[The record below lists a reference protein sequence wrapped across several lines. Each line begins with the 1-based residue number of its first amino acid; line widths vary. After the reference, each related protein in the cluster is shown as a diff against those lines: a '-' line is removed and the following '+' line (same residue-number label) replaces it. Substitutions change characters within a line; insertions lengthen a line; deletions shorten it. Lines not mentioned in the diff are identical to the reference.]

1 MNFPTCSLIVST
13 YNRPD
18 ALELCLES
26 ILQQTQLPD
35 EIVVADDGSG
45 EPTGQ
50 LVQTMQQRSTVPI
63 VHVWQPD
70 DGYQLARIRNRAFA
84 AAKGEYLVQIDGD
97 LVLDKNFIL
106 DHLKMSRPGRFV
118 SGSRTMMDSVLTEK
132 LLSGEIKPAAILR
145 YPEHLSKKHNA
156 VRSWPLRVLSYFVQR
171 RSTNYRYVL
180 GCNMAF
186 WKKDLLKVNGYN
198 ESFKGWGKE
207 DNELAVRL
215 QNAGCKLRFIK
226 FGAVVY
232 HLHHRVA
239 DLSAVPSN
247 EEKLQQTI
255 AQGVTFVPAGMNNYI
270 ARQGSPSQS
279 FGERNIKD

>member
-1 MNFPTCSLIVST
+1 MSFSSCSLVVST

-26 ILQQTQLPD
+26 ILRQTTLPD

-45 EPTGQ
+45 QTTLD
-50 LVQTMQQRSTVPI
+50 LVKSIQAKSPVPI

-84 AAKGEYLVQIDGD
+84 AAQSEYLIQVDGD
-97 LVLDKNFIL
+97 LIL
-106 DHLKMSRPGRFV
+106 EKHFVEDHLTMSRPGTFI
-118 SGSRTMMDSVLTEK
+118 SGTRTMMDAALTEK
-132 LLSGEIKPAAILR
+132 LLKKEVSINEIPNHRRHLGKRYNAMRSRFLR
-145 YPEHLSKKHNA
+145 KALWIFEKH
-156 VRSWPLRVLSYFVQR
+156 SYK
-171 RSTNYRYVL
+171 YVL

-186 WKKDLLKVNGYN
+186 WKKDLLTVNGYN

-215 QNAGCKLRFIK
+215 LNAGLELRFIK

-232 HLHHRVA
+232 HLYHKVA
-239 DLSAVPSN
+239 DLSAVPAN
-247 EEKLQQTI
+247 EEKLLQAI
-255 AQGVTFVPAGMNNYI
+255 AQRVTFVTAGMNNYTS
-270 ARQGSPSQS
+270 R
-279 FGERNIKD
+279 

>member
-1 MNFPTCSLIVST
+1 MKPGFPTCSIVVST

-26 ILQQTQLPD
+26 ILKQTHLPD

-45 EPTGQ
+45 EPTRQ
-50 LVQTMQQRSTVPI
+50 LIQSIQQSSSVPV
-63 VHVWQPD
+63 VHIWQPD

-84 AAKGEYLVQIDGD
+84 AAGGQYLMQVDGD
-97 LVLDKNFIL
+97 LILEKNFVL
-106 DHLKMSRPGRFV
+106 DHLKMSRRGRFV
-118 SGSRTMMDSVLTEK
+118 SGTRTMMDAELTGK
-132 LLSGEIKPAAILR
+132 LLRKEVSADAIGQ
-145 YPEHLSKKHNA
+145 YTQHLQKKHNA
-156 VRSWPLRVLSYFVQR
+156 IRSGPLRVLSYIIER
-171 RSTNYRYVL
+171 NSRNYRYVL

-186 WKKDLLKVNGYN
+186 WKEDLMKVNGYN

-215 QNAGCKLRFIK
+215 QNAGLKLRFIK

-232 HLHHRVA
+232 HLHHKVA
-239 DLSAVPSN
+239 DLSAVPAN

-255 AQGVTFVPAGMNNYI
+255 DRQVTFVPDGMNNYI
-270 ARQGSPSQS
+270 AR
-279 FGERNIKD
+279 

>member
-1 MNFPTCSLIVST
+1 MNFPRCSLIVST

-26 ILQQTQLPD
+26 ILQQTQMPD
-35 EIVVADDGSG
+35 EIVIADDGSA
-45 EPTGQ
+45 EPTRR
-50 LVQTMQQRSTVPI
+50 LINDIQQHSPVPL

-84 AAKGEYLVQIDGD
+84 AATGDYLIQIDGD
-97 LVLDKNFIL
+97 LILDKNFVL
-106 DHLKMSRPGRFV
+106 DHLKLSRPRRFV
-118 SGSRTMMDSVLTEK
+118 SGSRTMMDWELTEK
-132 LLSGEIKPAAILR
+132 LLKKELRAADISSQKQ
-145 YPEHLSKKHNA
+145 HLSKKHNA
-156 VRSWPLRVLSYFVQR
+156 VRSWPLRMLSYFVER

-186 WKKDLLKVNGYN
+186 WKKDLLNVNGYN

-215 QNAGCKLRFIK
+215 QNSGCQLRFIK

-232 HLHHRVA
+232 HLHHKVA
-239 DLSAVPSN
+239 DLSAVPAN

-255 AQGVTFVPAGMNNYI
+255 AQQVTFVPAGMNNYI
-270 ARQGSPSQS
+270 TREG
-279 FGERNIKD
+279 K

>member
-1 MNFPTCSLIVST
+1 MKFPLCSLIVST

-26 ILQQTQLPD
+26 ILQQTHMPD

-45 EPTGQ
+45 EPTRL
-50 LVQTMQQRSTVPI
+50 LVEAMQKRSRVPI

-97 LVLDKNFIL
+97 LILDKYFMR

-118 SGSRTMMDSVLTEK
+118 SGSRTMMDSILTEK
-132 LLSGEIKPAAILR
+132 LLKREINADDIHQ
-145 YPEHLSKKHNA
+145 YSQHLSKKHNA
-156 VRSWPLRVLSYFVQR
+156 VRSLPLRILSYIVQR
-171 RSTNYRYVL
+171 NSTNYKYVL

-207 DNELAVRL
+207 DNEMAVRL

-232 HLHHRVA
+232 HLYHKVA
-239 DLSAVPSN
+239 DLSAVPAN
-247 EEKLQQTI
+247 EEKLMQTI
-255 AQGVTFVPAGMNNYI
+255 AQRVTFVPAGMNSYI
-270 ARQGSPSQS
+270 AQPG
-279 FGERNIKD
+279 IKD